1 MLGTIKSERHWQW
14 AAYGKH
20 PSARDYFKVG
30 QNFPLLNVFSDWIEK
45 GYQVLAAKNIP
56 AQRVCFWRFWT
67 RESRRQNIICGVVRD
82 SNDGLGRPY
91 PLLIIGTGPLKG
103 WEKLWDLIPFACEKT
118 WRQIEYLS
126 TQMFEDF
133 KRLESEVQ
141 NIRPPYA
148 EWSGFIKKREDFV
161 EVNSPGLRELESRAS
176 SLSEKAE
183 CFIRLDQGP
192 FHDQFEMISLWHF
205 LFKLRGKTVPNSV
218 FMGGTVEKAYIAFFK
233 RPLISS
239 DFIKLWSVST
249 ELIL

>member
-1 MLGTIKSERHWQW
+1 M
-14 AAYGKH
+14 
-20 PSARDYFKVG
+20 
-30 QNFPLLNVFSDWIEK
+30 
-45 GYQVLAAKNIP
+45 
-56 AQRVCFWRFWT
+56 
-67 RESRRQNIICGVVRD
+67 
-82 SNDGLGRPY
+82 
-91 PLLIIGTGPLKG
+91 
-103 WEKLWDLIPFACEKT
+103 
-118 WRQIEYLS
+118 
-126 TQMFEDF
+126 EDF

-205 LFKLRGKTVPNSV
+205 LFKSRGKTVPNSI

-249 ELIL
+249 EFIL